1 MEKLHKLLS
10 KQLKRLGL
18 DDNKP
23 PVDKQSWVNF
33 IEKINNVYLEND
45 QERYLL
51 ERSMDISSRELLE
64 LNATLINAQR
74 IAKLG
79 YWNYDSVTNKI
90 SLSKE
95 LIKILDLDV
104 TQPIPNHKYFFNM
117 LDETHR
123 PMILNLAKNVLT
135 HEADYELEIRL
146 QHPNKKYHWYYIIA
160 HPKIKPSHKSYQ
172 LSGIIMD
179 ITARKQSEKAISE
192 LHQKLLETARRA
204 GMADVAT
211 FVLHNLGNVL
221 NSVNV
226 SLDLLSEIIA
236 HTQCKKLFELSRLI
250 KENLPKIVDYFT
262 HDPRGKLIPS
272 YLIQLSDIIQNENTT
287 ISSEFTQL
295 STHIQH
301 IKDIVATQSIISGAS
316 GMVEEVDLA
325 EVFDYALLVS
335 GISLG
340 THSIEINKF
349 YKNSPLIL
357 VDKAKL
363 LQIIINLIINAKDA
377 VISQSKDQ
385 KKIITLSIVRISKD
399 YVQMTVE
406 DNGIGIAKE
415 DLIKIFSLGYTL
427 KKQGHGFGLHSSALA
442 ATEIDGKLDVRSE
455 GLGHGAAFTL
465 TLPIL
470 TKDKNRVST

>member
-10 KQLKRLGL
+10 KQIKRLGL
-18 DDNKP
+18 DDHTP
-23 PVDKQSWVNF
+23 PADKQSWVNF

-51 ERSMDISSRELLE
+51 ERSMDISSRELLD
-64 LNATLINAQR
+64 LNSTLINAQR

-79 YWNYDSVTNKI
+79 YWHYDSVTNKI
-90 SLSKE
+90 TLSKE
-95 LIKILDLDV
+95 LINILDLDV
-104 TQPIPNHKYFFNM
+104 TQPIPNYKYFFKM
-117 LDETHR
+117 LDETNR
-123 PMILNLAKNVLT
+123 PMILKLVKNILD
-135 HEADYELEIRL
+135 HETDYELEIRL
-146 QHPNKKYHWYYIIA
+146 KHPNKKYHWYYIIA
-160 HPKIKPSHKSYQ
+160 HPQINPHHKSYQ

-179 ITARKQSEKAISE
+179 ITARKHSEKAISE
-192 LHQKLLETARRA
+192 LNQKLLETARRA

-221 NSVNV
+221 NSANI
-226 SLDLLSEIIA
+226 SFDLLNEIIA
-236 HTQCKKLFELSRLI
+236 NTQCKKLIELSKLI
-250 KENLPKIVDYFT
+250 KENLPSISNYLTQDS
-262 HDPRGKLIPS
+262 RGKLIPS
-272 YLIQLSDIIQNENTT
+272 YLIQLSDNIQKENTA
-287 ISSEFTQL
+287 ISSELLQL
-295 STHIQH
+295 NAHIQH

-316 GMVEEVDLA
+316 DMIEKVDLA

-335 GISLG
+335 GISLS
-340 THSIEINKF
+340 THSIEINKS
-349 YKNSPLIL
+349 YQKIPAVL

-377 VISQSKDQ
+377 LLTQSAKQ
-385 KKIITLSIVRISKD
+385 KKIINLSIIRIAKNSL
-399 YVQMTVE
+399 QMIVE
-406 DNGIGIAKE
+406 DNGIGIAND

-442 ATEIDGKLDVRSE
+442 AKEINGKLEVSSN

-470 TKDKNRVST
+470 AKDRK